1 MKNQKV
7 KAFTILE
14 VTIAMLIAGLLI
26 AITYTSYSIII
37 KSYKSFTAKNQNIAV
52 LVSLDHVLRRDF
64 DRADMVLKT
73 SNGIALKNSSQVIT
87 YTFSPDFVTRETGK
101 IDTFKVQAQEMKAGF
116 ENIPV
121 EELQTTGEQNR
132 LDELAFI
139 LIFQNEKIPFH
150 YRKLYSSDNL
160 IKRNPNAVN

>member
-1 MKNQKV
+1 
-7 KAFTILE
+7 
-14 VTIAMLIAGLLI
+14 
-26 AITYTSYSIII
+26 I